1 MTLQRRVILAALV
14 LVAFVASFWVVIV
27 APARTELG
35 AARTAVSEAQARLD
49 AAIAAAAQ
57 IEQTRAQYR
66 RDYRTVQR
74 LNKAVP
80 TDDDV
85 ASLVRQLD
93 AVARANDV
101 DFRALRLTGSAGP
114 AVAAQPPSTDDAAKS
129 TTSKDEKD
137 EPAAE
142 TTPVAPVVAQAPPGA
157 VVGPAGLLTLPFS
170 LTFDG
175 GYLEMQRFLKAI
187 DGLAKRDGKRIRVR
201 GRLLTV
207 DGFSLAAS
215 RKGFPK
221 LQALVG
227 ATAYIAP
234 ELDGVIA
241 AATSRS
247 PTGVTATPASVR
259 ATAAGAQGAAR

>member
-1 MTLQRRVILAALV
+1 MSLQRRVILAALA
-14 LVAFVASFWVVIV
+14 LAAFIAGFWFVIL

-35 AARTAVSEAQARLD
+35 VARTALFEAQARRD

-101 DFRALRLTGSAGP
+101 DFRALRLTGSTGP
-114 AVAAQPPSTDDAAKS
+114 AVAPQPTPTDDAAKS
-129 TTSKDEKD
+129 STSKDEKSD
-137 EPAAE
+137 AAAE
-142 TTPVAPVVAQAPPGA
+142 TTPVAPAVAQAPPGA
-157 VVGPAGLLTLPFS
+157 VVGPAGLFTLPFS

-175 GYLEMQRFLKAI
+175 GYLEMQRFLKAL

-221 LQALVG
+221 IQALVG

-234 ELDGVIA
+234 ELDGIIA
-241 AATSRS
+241 AATARS
-247 PTGVTATPASVR
+247 PTGATATPASIR
-259 ATAAGAQGAAR
+259 PTAAGTQGAAK

>member
-1 MTLQRRVILAALV
+1 MSLQRRVILAALV
-14 LVAFVASFWVVIV
+14 LVVLIAGFWFVIL
-27 APARTELG
+27 APARSEVGL
-35 AARTAVSEAQARLD
+35 ARTAVSEAQARRD

-93 AVARANDV
+93 AVARANHV

-114 AVAAQPPSTDDAAKS
+114 AVGAQPPPTDADAKS
-129 TTSKDEKD
+129 TSKDEKD
-137 EPAAE
+137 DPAAE
-142 TTPVAPVVAQAPPGA
+142 ITPVAPVVAQAPPGA

-175 GYLEMQRFLKAI
+175 GYLEMQRFLKAL
-187 DGLAKRDGKRIRVR
+187 DGLAQRDGKRIKVR

-221 LQALVG
+221 IQALVG

-234 ELDGVIA
+234 ELDGIIA
-241 AATSRS
+241 AATLRS
-247 PTGVTATPASVR
+247 PTGATATPAPIR
-259 ATAAGAQGAAR
+259 PPAAGAQGAAK